1 MYTGKPRFSGANNW
15 QLFRAHMNG
24 DRKVLRFFERLKLS
38 AIAMREAFLRQDLRR
53 VAEVLNE
60 DWAIRK
66 AMLPSM
72 STPRIE
78 VVIRKA
84 RRAGAF
90 GARVC
95 GAGGGGCIAF
105 LAHPAAHC
113 RLRDL
118 VAGCGARVLP
128 CSVHRRGLTVRETFA

>member
-1 MYTGKPRFSGANNW
+1 
-15 QLFRAHMNG
+15 
-24 DRKVLRFFERLKLS
+24 
-38 AIAMREAFLRQDLRR
+38 MREAFLRQKLRA

-72 STPRIE
+72 STPLIDAL
-78 VVIRKA
+78 IRVA
-84 RRAGAF
+84 RRAGAL

-105 LAHPAAHC
+105 LVDPDARAKLETLIARYRA
-113 RLRDL
+113 RL
-118 VAGCGARVLP
+118 LP
-128 CSVHRRGLTVRETFA
+128 CRVSRRGLSVRETSA